1 MFTIKKNKRKF
12 AADVKKTRVLPK
24 TLYIWLVLCPHIA
37 SLLSIQ
43 GDRVRGRA
51 FARHNVERAGL
62 QVPSPVRE
70 MPPTS
75 PTDMDTSALSDDF
88 GDMALE
94 IDDVMAMEPEEEPG
108 TPAPGEEIAPPRR
121 GRRNAAPGRR
131 GRRRH
136 TPALSTNQQVA
147 TIQQLRERRR
157 TRLQDKVHAM
167 TLEELR
173 ALVLKMVDKRP
184 AVVLDI
190 IDVDMQREAAEE
202 AAVGGAAGGGTDGGR
217 GAAGGVA
224 AGGGAAGGAP
234 GGVAAGGAPGGGAAG
249 GAPGGGAAGGAPGG
263 GAAPGGVA
271 AGGAP
276 GGGAA
281 GGAPGGGAAGG
292 APGGGA
298 AGGGGHGLEW
308 CTCHHCRE
316 MPTDQERI
324 CCGGGPDSCVSTLPD
339 MDLYILDPGT
349 LWFARNYRNDML
361 ALQDAQEPGADNRE
375 FRHAAYRHYVLWQ
388 YGRLGEGNRVVIPS
402 CCVWRI
408 RDTYPDPHNHY
419 TGYIAN
425 RL

>member
-1 MFTIKKNKRKF
+1 MDRPRRASAQSARELF
-12 AADVKKTRVLPK
+12 RVLAEEDD
-24 TLYIWLVLCPHIA
+24 HE
-37 SLLSIQ
+37 

-62 QVPSPVRE
+62 QVPPPVRE

-108 TPAPGEEIAPPRR
+108 TPAPGEEITPPRR

-202 AAVGGAAGGGTDGGR
+202 AATEAEVLQ
-217 GAAGGVA
+217 VA
-224 AGGGAAGGAP
+224 LLQVAVLQVVLQVAVLQVVLQVAVLQVVLQVAVLQVVLQVAVLQVVLQVAVLQVEVAMGWSGAP
-234 GGVAAGGAPGGGAAG
+234 VTTAERCPQIRRGSVA
-249 GAPGGGAAGGAPGG
+249 
-263 GAAPGGVA
+263 
-271 AGGAP
+271 
-276 GGGAA
+276 
-281 GGAPGGGAAGG
+281 
-292 APGGGA
+292 
-298 AGGGGHGLEW
+298 
-308 CTCHHCRE
+308 
-316 MPTDQERI
+316 
-324 CCGGGPDSCVSTLPD
+324 D
-339 MDLYILDPGT
+339 MDLYILDPDGKST
-349 LWFARNYRNDML
+349 TSPSTCTETAAYN
-361 ALQDAQEPGADNRE
+361 QSPS
-375 FRHAAYRHYVLWQ
+375 RHARESPLISSSLR
-388 YGRLGEGNRVVIPS
+388 G
-402 CCVWRI
+402 
-408 RDTYPDPHNHY
+408 T
-419 TGYIAN
+419 TGTQKPPA
-425 RL
+425 